1 MNLLTQKKTI
11 FLKTVLLIRMYIW
24 FWHLFLFL
32 GIIMRFLHFL
42 NWSRYLWGKCTL
54 HNKRVL
60 TSRLY
65 FLLAPLKMY
74 VQYITFLSL
83 NIFHL
88 KILYVLFFPQDFLMW
103 CIGPV
108 ISTQFLIFIVMSI
121 IFCSIIYMMLVI
133 IT

>member
-60 TSRLY
+60 KSRLY
-65 FLLAPLKMY
+65 LLAPLKMY

-88 KILYVLFFPQDFLMW
+88 KILYVLFFPQDFLLS
-103 CIGPV
+103 CIGLV
-108 ISTQFLIFIVMSI
+108 ISTSLIFIMMSI
-121 IFCSIIYMMLVI
+121 IFFSIIYKMLLI